1 MKLID
6 LKGIKPF
13 ATGGNRRCYVHPENP
28 HLCLKVSRKE
38 VILERYSKLPWP
50 KKILGK
56 GRLDDNFQEMKGYKQ
71 LEKIPNSKFVFD
83 HIPRLFERV
92 ETSEGWA
99 NVSELIKG
107 RDGEIAHNL
116 SQWLALFGMD
126 QRIKLAIEEF
136 QKWLLDNQ
144 ILTRNLLPHNLAVQ
158 ESSEGLRLY
167 IIDGLGAADFL
178 SLLYPIKGWRM
189 SYIQRKVRNMNLRIQ
204 WELSGRQGQW
214 RERQKEIIKNSK
226 KIN

>member
-1 MKLID
+1 MID
-6 LKGIKPF
+6 LRGVKPF
-13 ATGGNRRCYVHPENP
+13 ATGGNRRCYVHPDNP
-28 HLCLKVSRKE
+28 NLCLKVSRKE
-38 VILERYSKLPWP
+38 VISERYSKLTWP

-71 LEKIPNSKFVFD
+71 LKKVPNSEFLFD

-92 ETSEGWA
+92 ETTEGWA

-107 RDGEIAHNL
+107 SDGKIAYNL
-116 SQWLALFGMD
+116 SEWLAFFGMG
-126 QRIKLAIEEF
+126 QHIQLAIEDF
-136 QKWLLDNQ
+136 QKWLLHNQ

-178 SLLYPIKGWRM
+178 SLLYPIKVWRN
-189 SYIQRKVRNMNLRIQ
+189 SYIHRKVRNMNLRIQ

-214 RERQKEIIKNSK
+214 RERQKEIIKDSR